1 MDVFE
6 KAHKMVSDLCQ
17 GRKDWIM
24 SIPVDEE
31 RDPDV
36 VIGKAIMA
44 GMKAQSDADRRLE
57 LLKEINE
64 HHLTFGE
71 CLFCTM
77 LEIEEGYEHDPDC
90 ELAEAIDE

>member
-1 MDVFE
+1 MDDIE
-6 KAHKMVSDLCQ
+6 KQIYKYSENDMDTLRAMLNGSHKANKFLQ
-17 GRKDWIM
+17 
-24 SIPVDEE
+24 
-31 RDPDV
+31 
-36 VIGKAIMA
+36 AL
-44 GMKAQSDADRRLE
+44 ADKRLE

-90 ELAEAIDE
+90 ELAEAIDG